1 MDNYAVQSK
10 GSHLKQTTIRNRPQS
25 DHSNKNW
32 REKLE
37 PDGVFSPKTIA
48 KLSIPAVSC
57 GFKDLKRTVMVDL
70 IKKWTCWIKKCLDHR
85 EWKGEI
91 YHSEA
96 TRSSSGII
104 GHIQRLKE
112 WRGRAF
118 RQLSDPIKRKKN
130 MLEKTEKIK
139 NNIFQSAGTFSNN
152 SS

>member
-32 REKLE
+32 WEKLE

-48 KLSIPAVSC
+48 KLAAFQLWIMVSKIRR
-57 GFKDLKRTVMVDL
+57 GLLWL
-70 IKKWTCWIKKCLDHR
+70 IKLKKWTCWIKKCLDHR

-118 RQLSDPIKRKKN
+118 RQLSDPIKGKKHAGKNRKNKKQYFSVS
-130 MLEKTEKIK
+130 M
-139 NNIFQSAGTFSNN
+139 NILK
-152 SS
+152 